1 MSIKGPA
8 PSIPSGL
15 TSSPGLELED
25 PSTEALVQMVIAKCL
40 EKEALCNE
48 FYMQLIK
55 QSTDQPDPNSR
66 INVQNWRFL
75 SLTCGVV
82 VPRSKA
88 LLNYLW
94 AHLKFCAL
102 EANTEEGKYAQYCI
116 RVGVKNRNY
125 NQLVPTC
132 VSLVAAEDYPEQEPE
147 VPALRPGDY
156 LCG

>member
-1 MSIKGPA
+1 M
-8 PSIPSGL
+8 
-15 TSSPGLELED
+15 
-25 PSTEALVQMVIAKCL
+25 IAKCL

-102 EANTEEGKYAQYCI
+102 EPNTEEGKYAQYCI
-116 RVGVKNRNY
+116 RVSICVIHTFMFICVIHTLFWLVTSKNN
-125 NQLVPTC
+125 
-132 VSLVAAEDYPEQEPE
+132 PEQEPK
-147 VPALRPGDY
+147 VSSLHSGDC
-156 LCG
+156 LCRKQI

>member
-1 MSIKGPA
+1 MSLMFV
-8 PSIPSGL
+8 PSPPDPLPLIPCPLGL
-15 TSSPGLELED
+15 ASSPGLELED
-25 PSTEALVQMVIAKCL
+25 PSIEALVQMVIAKCL

-48 FYMQLIK
+48 FYMQLVK

-116 RVGVKNRNY
+116 RVGVNNWNY
-125 NQLVPTC
+125 KITGSILYVP
-132 VSLVAAEDYPEQEPE
+132 LVATADYPEQE
-147 VPALRPGDY
+147 
-156 LCG
+156 

>member
-1 MSIKGPA
+1 M
-8 PSIPSGL
+8 
-15 TSSPGLELED
+15 
-25 PSTEALVQMVIAKCL
+25 QMVIAKCL

-102 EANTEEGKYAQYCI
+102 ETNTEEGKYAQYCI
-116 RVGVKNRNY
+116 RVGVNNWNY
-125 NQLVPTC
+125 KSAVYILLYSFSRCRGQSRTRTGSTPPLSKRSSVW
-132 VSLVAAEDYPEQEPE
+132 
-147 VPALRPGDY
+147 
-156 LCG
+156 